1 MTPQLGNSPRELMMM
16 DENIIEFQ
24 GDHIHVIARGNNTA
38 AKSFVMFRHIVAAC
52 QQHDCFNIIGEAET
66 KEDMSTLEAFKHI
79 EIFTKA
85 GMTWKHRLA
94 WVAADPD
101 KYEQL
106 KFVETVLR
114 NRALL
119 NGQVFRTLAEA
130 RNWLFGQPAAA
141 TLTGEK
147 TAEAS

>member
-1 MTPQLGNSPRELMMM
+1 M
-16 DENIIEFQ
+16 DENIIDFQ
-24 GDHIHVIARGNNTA
+24 GDHIHVVARGNNTA
-38 AKSFVMFRHIVAAC
+38 AKSLVMFRRIVDAC
-52 QQHDCFNIIGEAET
+52 QQHDCYNIIGEAET
-66 KEDMSTLEAFKHI
+66 KEEMSTLEAFKHI
-79 EIFTKA
+79 EVFTEA

-119 NGQVFRTLAEA
+119 NGQVFRTLEQA
-130 RNWLFGQPAAA
+130 RSWLFGEPSAA
-141 TLTGEK
+141 TLTSGK
-147 TAEAS
+147 AAEAG